1 MENGVI
7 IYGRDRYR
15 GTVIIAIIVTGLQQ
29 IVDDISIRLCLP
41 GIWDVQET
49 FTVASAAGEGTE
61 RETSTP
67 CYLALQC

>member
-41 GIWDVQET
+41 GI
-49 FTVASAAGEGTE
+49 
-61 RETSTP
+61 
-67 CYLALQC
+67 